1 MAKVSSSPRKSKR
14 KSIQKR
20 KKKSVYRVGNW
31 SAYNESLKQRG
42 SLTFWFDEKVIKNWN
57 YQGPS
62 QQGAQYVYSNR
73 FNLPQVIQLALASNG
88 RLS

>member
-31 SAYNESLKQRG
+31 SAYNVFLEVS
-42 SLTFWFDEKVIKNWN
+42 
-57 YQGPS
+57 
-62 QQGAQYVYSNR
+62 
-73 FNLPQVIQLALASNG
+73 
-88 RLS
+88 